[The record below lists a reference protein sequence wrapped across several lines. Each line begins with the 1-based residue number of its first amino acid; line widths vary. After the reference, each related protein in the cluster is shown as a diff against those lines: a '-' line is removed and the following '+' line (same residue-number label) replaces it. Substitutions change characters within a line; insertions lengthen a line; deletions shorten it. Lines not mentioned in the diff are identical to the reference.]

1 MFFVCFLQKTEDKN
15 EKKINIPVD
24 MKSKNVFFLLL
35 CPFAGTLTSQINK
48 NNTKSTLF
56 FFRMDII
63 SCMLYFFNI
72 NMLNYGFLRSS
83 VFRLSCCL
91 WILFIIVV
99 FLQFILII
107 IGVFRFQQNTLF
119 LFYSFFFFIN
129 WVSVFNR
136 TPFYYSS

>member
-1 MFFVCFLQKTEDKN
+1 MPNISLEKNVFCLFFTKTEDKN

-24 MKSKNVFFLLL
+24 MKSKNVFFHY
-35 CPFAGTLTSQINK
+35 IV
-48 NNTKSTLF
+48 